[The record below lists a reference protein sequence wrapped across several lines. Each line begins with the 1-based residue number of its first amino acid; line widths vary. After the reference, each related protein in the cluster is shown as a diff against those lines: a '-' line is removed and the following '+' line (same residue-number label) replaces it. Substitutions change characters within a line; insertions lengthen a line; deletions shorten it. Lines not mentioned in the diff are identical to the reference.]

1 MISENT
7 LRNTE
12 FEEKLQLF
20 LYDLMLISVAKFNR
34 VSQTLGFIQLIMKKF
49 RNLFEIKMHLNF
61 MKNLL

>member
-34 VSQTLGFIQLIMKKF
+34 VSPLRFSQLILEKI
-49 RNLFEIKMHLNF
+49 RNLFKIKIHQNF
-61 MKNLL
+61 TTILL